1 MGDFNAEP
9 HYHFLVD
16 FCNVYNLKN
25 LIKVSTCFKNP
36 KRPTSIDLILTN
48 SYRSFQ
54 NSCAIEKRLLDFHQ
68 KKERKIM
75 QYREYKT
82 VPEEEYRKFLE
93 LGNLGNI
100 GKFSFLIMIS
110 VYPMMC
116 FQEM

>member
-1 MGDFNAEP
+1 
-9 HYHFLVD
+9 
-16 FCNVYNLKN
+16 
-25 LIKVSTCFKNP
+25 
-36 KRPTSIDLILTN
+36 
-48 SYRSFQ
+48 
-54 NSCAIEKRLLDFHQ
+54 
-68 KKERKIM
+68 M